1 MSANENQ
8 IAEAVAALSS
18 LWDGGA
24 VSAGTSD
31 LLMSQLHSGYNLLFS
46 VW

>member
-8 IAEAVAALSS
+8 IAEAVAALAS